1 MDRIAGKGFDGKI
14 HKFSST
20 QVQLPADMAARLVEA
35 GMTIPD
41 EDLYNDPEDPTY
53 GREDDA
59 HITVQFGL
67 HTADVADVAE
77 VVRGFGP
84 VMAELTRVSMFENDD
99 TPYDVLKFDV
109 SSPDLHRLHKLLNG
123 SLEVTDTH
131 PKYKPHAT
139 IAYVIKGAGKKYVH
153 GTEWADKAEA
163 ALAGQ
168 EMQFTTMMFSGKDR
182 MKTPI
187 KLSASW
193 LATAASPFP
202 EPEWSPL
209 YEAVDRALETAQAQA
224 GKMENFLFEA
234 GRILR
239 SLGDDLIEAREDDAA
254 VRQVTQ
260 KAIDAIRALSPS
272 LEPLIKPLVDAIA
285 GADGQIE
292 VSQSAWLG
300 TPVTAARAPGKVL
313 IGVSGFNYKSW
324 TGNFYPKGLPGKQKL
339 TYLASQFPTVEMSS
353 TFHQMPE
360 PRVLQ
365 GWDAKTPDNFVMA
378 FRGPKEVSHVRKLAA
393 CADIMAD
400 FCRRLEILGDKV
412 GPIGFQMPESARFD
426 PVALKAFLEGL
437 PSGFRYALE
446 FRSEPWYTSQT
457 YDLLNKHDVALVT
470 VSHSNM
476 GIHPVYPA
484 SWSCFRMSGHDPDYS
499 KNLYSRAD
507 LMNWRGIIAEA
518 PEPAYVYFNNEYAAY
533 SARNATELIDLMG
546 LRAESSSTTGV
557 SDPLTVTGPT
567 NSQSPTATDADR
579 ETDTGY
585 RAKERGDEGEF
596 NNPDA
601 DNVFAPRPPKT
612 KLV

>member
-1 MDRIAGKGFDGKI
+1 MDRLSGKGFDGKI

-20 QVQLPADMAARLVEA
+20 QVQLPADMARKLVEA
-35 GMTIPD
+35 GLTIAD
-41 EDLYNDPEDPTY
+41 EDLYNDPEDPTF

-67 HTADVADVAE
+67 HTPDVADVAE

-84 VMAELTRVSMFENDD
+84 VKAELTRVSMFENDD

-109 SSPDLHRLHKLLNG
+109 SSQDLHRLHKLLNS

-139 IAYVIKGAGKKYVH
+139 IAYVLKGTGKKYVH
-153 GTEWADKAEA
+153 GTDWATKAEA
-163 ALAGQ
+163 ALSGQ
-168 EMQFTTMMFSGKDR
+168 EMEFFTMMFSGKDR
-182 MKTPI
+182 RKAPI
-187 KLSASW
+187 QLSASW
-193 LATAASPFP
+193 LSTQAASPFP
-202 EPEWSPL
+202 EPQWSAL
-209 YEAVDRALETAQAQA
+209 YEAVDRALDTAQAQA

-239 SLGDDLIEAREDDAA
+239 SLGDDLIDAREDDATI
-254 VRQVTQ
+254 RQVTQ

-272 LEPLIKPLVDAIA
+272 LEPLIRPLVDAIGGA
-285 GADGQIE
+285 GGGEIAQ
-292 VSQSAWLG
+292 SSAWLG
-300 TPVTAARAPGKVL
+300 SPVTAAKAPGKVL

-324 TGNFYPKGLPGKQKL
+324 AGNFYPKGLPGKQKL

-360 PRVLQ
+360 PRVLA
-365 GWDAKTPDNFVMA
+365 GWDAKTPDGFIMA
-378 FRGPKEVSHVRKLAA
+378 FRGPKEVSHVRKLAS
-393 CADIMAD
+393 CEDIMAD

-426 PVALKAFLEGL
+426 AVALKAFLEGL

-446 FRSEPWYTSQT
+446 FRSEPWYNTQT

-499 KNLYSRAD
+499 KNLYTRAD

-518 PEPAYVYFNNEYAAY
+518 PEPAYVYFNNEYAAF
-533 SARNATELIDLMG
+533 SARNAAELIDLMG
-546 LRAESSSTTGV
+546 LRAESSGTYGPS
-557 SDPLTVTGPT
+557 SLITGPQ

-579 ETDTGY
+579 EHDTGY
-585 RAKERGDEGEF
+585 RAKERGDEGEY

-601 DNVFAPRPPKT
+601 ENVFSPRPPKP
-612 KLV
+612 KSV